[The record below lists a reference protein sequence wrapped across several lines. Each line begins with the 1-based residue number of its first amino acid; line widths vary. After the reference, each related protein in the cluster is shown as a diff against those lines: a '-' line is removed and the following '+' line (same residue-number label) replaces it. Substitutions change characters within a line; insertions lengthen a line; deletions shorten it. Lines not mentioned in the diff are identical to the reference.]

1 MTFNPDNPQEHK
13 EYNKKLEE
21 FNKLPV
27 IERLKRIADK
37 QNNNKLNFKD
47 TRQTKYYL
55 AYDYNTNF
63 IMQLTNCSMIKD
75 QGTIYCINKNFKEIV
90 LKCIKKEELEKYLK
104 E

>member
-1 MTFNPDNPQEHK
+1 MEDKEEKIREFQQLPTFEK
-13 EYNKKLEE
+13 
-21 FNKLPV
+21 
-27 IERLKRIADK
+27 IKRIADK

-75 QGTIYCINKNFKEIV
+75 QGTIYCINKNFKKLCLEYIDENE
-90 LKCIKKEELEKYLK
+90 LKQFLTE
-104 E
+104 